1 MAAPDDPLCKG
12 LHVLLVEDEAVIAM
26 LTENMLAEIGCDD
39 VVIAGTVP
47 QAIRAIEERRPDL
60 AVLDVNLRGQ
70 MVLPVA
76 EKLAQAG
83 VPFAFA
89 TGYGAAE
96 MLAAWRH
103 YPVIQKPFDLP
114 DLEQALRQ
122 ALAERAASKT

>member
-1 MAAPDDPLCKG
+1 M
-12 LHVLLVEDEAVIAM
+12 LVEDEAVIAM
-26 LTENMLAEIGCDD
+26 LTESMLAEIGCDD
-39 VVIAGTVP
+39 VVIVGTVP
-47 QAIRAIEERRPDL
+47 QAIRAIESRRPDL

-89 TGYGAAE
+89 TGYGASD

-114 DLEQALRQ
+114 DLEWALRK
-122 ALAERAASKT
+122 ALAERSPNRA